1 MKTLTHVFL
10 LLFGVTALA
19 QSNLAIEKK
28 KIEDVFPIESSVDFN
43 KIRSAIQTM
52 VSPRQK
58 GRSWPPQLLETLQNI
73 QQWANASGTSQQKL
87 LAQYYILM
95 YYDSHLENDSIIA
108 ISKRLLINEAFMEM
122 PESAHTLIALNSGY
136 RRKGYYQNQLDIFN
150 SLIEQNKKF
159 ENIARPTTYAYYN
172 ELALVYYNLEQYEF
186 ARNNFKQQADIFEKN
201 NDPFRTSTMLNNI
214 GLTYAKQ
221 NILDSALQYYN
232 RSLSIL
238 ENKKIEDDYYSE
250 TYIEHFKNVVKSNVV
265 KIDSVGGNFSDALSI
280 LENELVSSKKV
291 KELSTTALSYHSIA
305 NFYYVNDSIRL
316 ARKYIDSTLVFE
328 KKFPNPTNRQ
338 RAYWLK
344 AKIALKQN
352 SNATALRYFNLAKD
366 LNDSINREKD
376 YKNYS
381 LATAKYNFLKTGQA
395 LAENKKLLQQKERA
409 NTIQL
414 VFLCVVVVL
423 GLIIGW
429 MLLKANKSN
438 KLIGR
443 QKEELHKGLKEKET
457 MLDEIHHRIKNNLQ
471 VISGILELQRG
482 KIDSEKHIEIYE
494 ESQDYLQSISM
505 IHEHLYEQGEVSN
518 LDMQMY
524 LNRLCDLLINS
535 YPDISVKYE
544 ASAPTV
550 QLNIKKA
557 TPLALLICEL
567 ITNSLKHAFEK
578 TGKIEINLCKNEDK
592 YELTYRD
599 NGSGF
604 ENINNP
610 EYYNT
615 GLNLILMLAEDLDG
629 KVAFF
634 NKDGFACRLTFDL

>member
-1 MKTLTHVFL
+1 MKTMTLILL
-10 LLFGVTALA
+10 LLFGITVLA
-19 QSNLAIEKK
+19 QSKLTIEKE
-28 KIEDVFPIESSVDFN
+28 KIEDAFPIESSVGFD
-43 KIRSAIQTM
+43 KIRPAIQIM

-58 GRSWPPQLLETLQNI
+58 GHSWSPKILKTLQSSE
-73 QQWANASGTSQQKL
+73 QWANANGTFQQKL

-95 YYDSHLENDSIIA
+95 YYDSHLDNDSIIA
-108 ISKRLLINEAFMEM
+108 ISERLLINTAFMEM
-122 PESAHTLIALNSGY
+122 PESAHTLFALNSGY
-136 RRKGYYQNQLDIFN
+136 RRKGYYQKQLDIFN
-150 SLIEQNKKF
+150 SLIGQNKKF
-159 ENIARPTTYAYYN
+159 KNIARPTTYAYYN

-186 ARNNFKQQADIFEKN
+186 ARNNFKLQADIFEKE
-201 NDPFRTSTMLNNI
+201 NDLFRTSTMLNNI

-232 RSLSIL
+232 RSLFIL
-238 ENKKIEDDYYSE
+238 ENKKIKDDYYSE

-265 KIDSVGGNFSDALSI
+265 KIDSDGGNFSDALSI
-280 LENELVSSKKV
+280 LKTELISSKKV
-291 KELSTTALSYHSIA
+291 KELSTTALSYHNIA
-305 NFYYVNDSIRL
+305 NFYYANDSICL
-316 ARKYIDSTLVFE
+316 ARQYIDSTLNFE

-344 AKIALKQN
+344 AKIDLKQN
-352 SNATALRYFNLAKD
+352 ANSSALRYFNLAKD

-395 LAENKKLLQQKERA
+395 LAENKKLLQQKEQA

-414 VFLCVVVVL
+414 IFLCAVVVL

-438 KLIGR
+438 KLIGK
-443 QKEELHKGLKEKET
+443 QKKELHKGLKEKEI

-471 VISGILELQRG
+471 VISGILELQKG

-524 LNRLCDLLINS
+524 LNKLCNLLINS

-544 ASAPTV
+544 TSAPTV
-550 QLNIKKA
+550 QLNIKRA

-578 TGKIEINLCKNEDK
+578 TGNIKINLYKNEDN

-599 NGSGF
+599 NGNGF

-629 KVAFF
+629 QVVFF
-634 NKDGFACRLTFDL
+634 NKDGFVCRLTFGL